1 METNTCD
8 IDMQTSINPVT
19 ETVEQVESTETTE
32 SNEQVESVEDV
43 ESTETTEDVE
53 PTEQVETT
61 ETTEQVEPIESV
73 EDVESTET
81 TEQVEP
87 IESVEDVESNETSE
101 YSETCETASMSIP
114 FSSRTYD
121 VPHCRSH
128 CSNMMFSHIFM
139 IIPCIWWIC
148 IDVPD
153 TDASVFYSKIMA
165 IIMTASIIFSY
176 IYHYYYECIL
186 CYAEQTYIAFA
197 IISLNIYM
205 LLRNVSILY
214 ILPGG
219 ILLFAL
225 KKCLHYC
232 NSDTLAHYETYHPFC
247 HYIAGLYIFYCVWC
261 LRNAQHNMFT
271 IDIKNVLFNDVY
283 SGINYQKLD
292 PNMLACTFI

>member
-8 IDMQTSINPVT
+8 IDGQTSINPVT
-19 ETVEQVESTETTE
+19 ETVEQVESTEQVESSESTE

-43 ESTETTEDVE
+43 ESTEQVETTET
-53 PTEQVETT
+53 TEQVETT
-61 ETTEQVEPIESV
+61 ETTEQVEPIESA
-73 EDVESTET
+73 EDVEST
-81 TEQVEP
+81 
-87 IESVEDVESNETSE
+87 ETSE
-101 YSETCETASMSIP
+101 YSETCETESMSIP

-121 VPHCRSH
+121 TPRCRSH
-128 CSNMMFSHIFM
+128 CSNMMFSHVFM

-186 CYAEQTYIAFA
+186 CYTEQTYIAFA

-205 LLRNVSILY
+205 FLRNVSILY

-225 KKCLHYC
+225 KKCLQYC
-232 NSDTLAHYETYHPFC
+232 NSYTIEHYETYHPIC

-261 LRNAQHNMFT
+261 LQNAQHNMFT

-292 PNMLACTFI
+292 PNMLACMFL

>member
-1 METNTCD
+1 MSNIEQNNTCD
-8 IDMQTSINPVT
+8 AVIESVETNDLIDTTEPVETNNHNETNDQT
-19 ETVEQVESTETTE
+19 ETNEQVESTE
-32 SNEQVESVEDV
+32 S
-43 ESTETTEDVE
+43 
-53 PTEQVETT
+53 
-61 ETTEQVEPIESV
+61 
-73 EDVESTET
+73 
-81 TEQVEP
+81 
-87 IESVEDVESNETSE
+87 SE
-101 YSETCETASMSIP
+101 YSETNETTSMSIP

-121 VPHCRSH
+121 APQCRSH

-139 IIPCIWWIC
+139 IIPCIWWIY
-148 IDVPD
+148 IDIPD

-205 LLRNVSILY
+205 YLRNVSILY

-225 KKCLHYC
+225 KKCLQFC
-232 NSDTLAHYETYHPFC
+232 NSDTIEHYETYHPVC

-261 LRNAQHNMFT
+261 LRNAQQTIYDTDFT
-271 IDIKNVLFNDVY
+271 NVIFNDAY
-283 SGINYQKLD
+283 SGMNYPALEKD
-292 PNMLACTFI
+292 ILACTFI